1 MNFTVESYEKHGYT
15 PLSFINC
22 QYADVPQRNVHQ
34 AGYGYTLQNDNETP
48 CFLTIPACLKH
59 ARASE
64 VVRDDL
70 RLPYILL
77 VDSIVNYANLFV
89 DTELR
94 VSSLFRLKPHHT

>member
-1 MNFTVESYEKHGYT
+1 MNFTIESYEKHGNT

-22 QYADVPQRNVHQ
+22 RYFNAPQVDIDQ
-34 AGYGYTLQNDNETP
+34 AGFGDTLQFHDEYQN
-48 CFLTIPACLKH
+48 CVLTIPACLKH

-77 VDSIVNYANLFV
+77 VEPHANFVVDFFADS
-89 DTELR
+89 ELR
-94 VSSLFRLKPHHT
+94 VSSLFR